1 MLFRSLLEI
10 DNLVNDFNRELADYI
25 DETEFDDET
34 FYRMEKRLDELNHL
48 KSKYGSTIADILSEL
63 EKKQNRLQQLQDF
76 DQYIGNL
83 KQKLADAE
91 QELKKYCDKVSKIR
105 KKYAKKLT
113 GAVTEALKDLNFLD
127 VKFEMEFGQTA
138 DYTANGTDDPEF
150 LISTNPGEPDR
161 KSVV

>member
-1 MLFRSLLEI
+1 M
-10 DNLVNDFNRELADYI
+10 
-25 DETEFDDET
+25 
-34 FYRMEKRLDELNHL
+34 
-48 KSKYGSTIADILSEL
+48 
-63 EKKQNRLQQLQDF
+63 
-76 DQYIGNL
+76 

-113 GAVTEALKDLNFLD
+113 GSVTEALKDLNFLD

-150 LISTNPGEPDR
+150 LISTNPGEPVKPLGKVASGGELSRIMLAIKTVLADQDAIETLIFDEIDSGISGR
-161 KSVV
+161 TAQMVSEKMNVLAKIIRLSVLRIYRRLLQWQTHII